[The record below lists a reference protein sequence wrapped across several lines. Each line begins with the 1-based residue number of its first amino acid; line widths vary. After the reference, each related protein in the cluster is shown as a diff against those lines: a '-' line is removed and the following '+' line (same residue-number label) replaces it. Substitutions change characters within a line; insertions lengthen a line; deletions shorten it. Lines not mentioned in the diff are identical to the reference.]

1 MSSRKTTLIPYFC
14 LMVILMRKL
23 LLLSFLCVS
32 AFISQAQKPTEKL
45 YALDSLFKGTDVKT
59 AKYLLR
65 IRNYADTLWQWDTYR
80 MWGPM
85 LSSGFFKDANGEMAH
100 GEFRYFGADGNVDSI
115 LEFKNGIASGSW
127 YYYNDTGAIYLE
139 KVFQNGVLKETLDLE
154 QRKNRQLEI
163 LADTSRVPVFSRVER
178 ESEFPGG
185 RAGWAAY
192 LQKNLKYPD
201 RAISAEIQGIA
212 VVRFIVDKEGKILDP
227 HIIHSVEFSID
238 NAALDIIRKS
248 PLWVPA
254 EQNGRRVKSYKAQPI
269 HFRLQ

>member
-1 MSSRKTTLIPYFC
+1 
-14 LMVILMRKL
+14 MRKL
-23 LLLSFLCVS
+23 LLSLLLMASFATVN
-32 AFISQAQKPTEKL
+32 AQTPTEKL
-45 YALDSLFKGTDVKT
+45 YALDSLFKGTDVKN
-59 AKYLLR
+59 ARYLLR

-80 MWGPM
+80 IWGPM
-85 LSSGFFKDANGEMAH
+85 LSSEYFKDANGEQAH
-100 GEFRYFGADGNVDSI
+100 GQFRYFGADGNVDSI
-115 LEFKNGIASGSW
+115 QEFKNGIASGSW
-127 YYYNDTGAIYLE
+127 YYYNDTGAIYKE

-163 LADTSRVPVFSRVER
+163 LKDTTRIPIFSKVER

-192 LQKNLKYPD
+192 LQKNLKYPE
-201 RAISAEIQGIA
+201 RAISAEIQGVAI
-212 VVRFIVDKEGKILDP
+212 VQFIVDKEGKILEP

-254 EQNGRRVKSYKAQPI
+254 EQNGRKVKSYMRQPI
-269 HFRLQ
+269 HFKLQ